1 MYSDSAKNDDDDDG
15 FNTNNLNGEVRSKIE
30 EPVKVSYS

>member
-1 MYSDSAKNDDDDDG
+1 MYSDSAKNDDNDDG
-15 FNTNNLNGEVRSKIE
+15 FKTNNLNDEVRSKIE